1 MAAGSLPTSATPSG
15 EFANCSSSSAMR
27 CPPLVGCYRS
37 IVEEIE
43 ALFFDHHRGVI
54 VSGPAGSGK
63 SSRFVRGLLAAR
75 QLGNATRHGDGAKAR
90 LPRQSSSVAR
100 LGDSIVGW
108 HSLDAADRYKLQLAK
123 TIVPPSVKIYLH
135 CYM

>member
-1 MAAGSLPTSATPSG
+1 M
-15 EFANCSSSSAMR
+15 
-27 CPPLVGCYRS
+27 GCYRR

-75 QLGNATRHGDGAKAR
+75 RVGNVTRHCDGAKAR
-90 LPRQSSSVAR
+90 PPRQSLSVTR
-100 LGDSIVGW
+100 LGESIVGW
-108 HSLDAADRYKLQLAK
+108 HSLDAADR
-123 TIVPPSVKIYLH
+123 
-135 CYM
+135 